1 MKKLYLLLILA
12 VFVLNIQPVISAQ
25 PIDSLII
32 QGKVLLEK
40 STNQWQLPLLLN
52 TRAHFER
59 LLSSDQHQWLIHY
72 YLALTDLRIVDYFF
86 SKNALEDKKL
96 KADAEKY
103 TEEALEH
110 LEKSIEL
117 KEDFPENYALKSNL
131 LGKKIALSPMKA
143 IYLGPRSGIVSG
155 KAMELGGQNPRV
167 NLLIGI
173 STLYTP
179 TIFGGG
185 ADKALTLINQSI
197 AIFDASTDTVSI
209 MPDWGKAEAYGYQ
222 GMIFMQQEKYPEARQ
237 SFEKALEINPQYSW
251 VKYHLM
257 KQLEAKVAGK

>member
-1 MKKLYLLLILA
+1 MKILNLILILIIL
-12 VFVLNIQPVISAQ
+12 VINIQQGSSA
-25 PIDSLII
+25 PKIDSLII
-32 QGKVLLEK
+32 QGKTMLEQ
-40 STNQWQLPLLLN
+40 STNLWQLPQFLN

-59 LLSSDQHQWLIHY
+59 LLTLNQHKWLVHY
-72 YLALTDLRIVDYFF
+72 YLALTDFRIVDYFF
-86 SKNALEDKKL
+86 SKNALKDDKL
-96 KADAEKY
+96 KEDAEKY

-131 LGKKIALSPMKA
+131 LGKKIALNPMKA

-179 TIFGGG
+179 TMFGGG
-185 ADKALTLINQSI
+185 AEKALTLINQSI
-197 AIFDASTDTVSI
+197 AIFNATRDTVSI

-222 GMIFMQQEKYPEARQ
+222 GMIFMQQEKYSEARQ
-237 SFEKALEINPQYSW
+237 SLEKALEINPQNGW

-257 KQLEAKVAGK
+257 KQLEKKVAGK

>member
-1 MKKLYLLLILA
+1 MKNLYLLLIIVIFA
-12 VFVLNIQPVISAQ
+12 LNFQQISFAQ

-32 QGKVLLEK
+32 QGKTLLEQCI
-40 STNQWQLPLLLN
+40 NEWQLPRLLN

-59 LLSSDQHQWLIHY
+59 LLTLNQHKWLIHY
-72 YLALTDLRIVDYFF
+72 YLALTDLRIVDYLF

-131 LGKKIALSPMKA
+131 LGKKIAFSPMKA

-179 TIFGGG
+179 TMFGGG

-222 GMIFMQQEKYPEARQ
+222 GMIFMQQEKYPDARQ
-237 SFEKALEINPQYSW
+237 SFQKALEINPQYGW

-257 KQLEAKVAGK
+257 KQLEEKVAGK

>member
-1 MKKLYLLLILA
+1 MKNFYLWLIIAILA
-12 VFVLNIQPVISAQ
+12 LNFQQISVAQ

-32 QGKVLLEK
+32 QGKKLLDQCLNE
-40 STNQWQLPLLLN
+40 WQLPLLLN

-59 LLSSDQHQWLIHY
+59 LLTLNQHKWLVHHY
-72 YLALTDLRIVDYFF
+72 VALTDFRLADYYF
-86 SKNALEDKKL
+86 SKNALEDDKL
-96 KADAEKY
+96 KAAAEKY

-117 KEDFPENYALKSNL
+117 KEDFPENYALKANL
-131 LGKKIALSPMKA
+131 FGKKIAFSPMKA
-143 IYLGPRSGIVSG
+143 IYLGPRSGVASG
-155 KAMELGGQNPRV
+155 KAMELGKKNPRV

-179 TIFGGG
+179 TMFGGG
-185 ADKALTLINQSI
+185 ADKALDIINQSI
-197 AIFDASTDTVSI
+197 AIFKTTTDTVSI
-209 MPDWGKAEAYGYQ
+209 LPDWGKAEAYGYQ

-237 SFEKALEINPQYSW
+237 SFEKALEINPQYGW

-257 KQLEAKVAGK
+257 KQLAEKVAGK